1 MTIYFA
7 KDVKVSDNM
16 INYESYDKI
25 TLSDNNPYYEVL
37 RPDTKKKP
45 YMDLDGQL
53 DINMSKD
60 DFDDIHNKIC
70 NILKNDENLAVRT
83 SSQFKS
89 KKGTNKLS
97 YHIIYKNEVVENT
110 LKCKEYIQSVK
121 MPIISN
127 LLNEVIECKWK
138 DNAKITEKDNVLYCD
153 NSVYSN
159 GRQLLRTVNAYK
171 KGEEDRI
178 MKVISGNEKDHII
191 QDINGDEKPIDFIT
205 SSPKKKVMK
214 KSKKEEVVLLNSVEQ
229 IRFTRFI
236 HYLGNPRIDYNEI
249 YLKVG
254 SALAHNGA
262 KYETFE
268 NWSMSIGIPN
278 RTESDRDTW
287 RSWERQS
294 KKIPFAIAEN
304 VLKREKPSAYK
315 KYMKEIYDIELIL
328 NNEDFKKGV
337 GAVSVKILP
346 VIKNDI
352 IYHEAS
358 KPHKWF
364 VWDKKTGLWDNHINI
379 NHIITKQI
387 EKAIQFQEKDIQ
399 KQLDNENDED
409 KKKNLQQ
416 QLNNIIKR
424 YSWKDNHLN
433 SIIKHLKPLLEDKSF
448 HHKLNINLG
457 YIAFKNGLY
466 DIENDTL
473 RDYKYDDFVS
483 ITLPYDYTK
492 ERNEDYEEFIR
503 DTLMKICNNN
513 KTHLDYYLSV
523 IGYSLLGYA
532 DRIQEFYILY
542 GAQGSNGK
550 SKIFEILCNILHHYC
565 KKSNNDLLEAD
576 NKQIHKSLAELKNA
590 RIVWINE
597 LPKKKKLN
605 AELAKNI
612 RDGTKLR
619 YRVMYGTEDSLDVSF
634 KLFCMTNH
642 EPKFDADGGMDRSFK
657 QMTFNSHFHSNYEE
671 DDYDNLRFKPSNTID
686 TDLQQRKMELLHILF
701 DYARAYLKNNT
712 LQPFPIEWEEDTK
725 EVVEDNDRFKQFFNE
740 RIVKDNGNRLSWKG
754 VCSAYFGTTDGGKKK
769 WVRKEMKRMGCKWV
783 KDMYFGSAKSLDKG
797 GWEGV
802 KIEDTTL
809 PCFIWDMGYGDVE
822 KGEVI

>member
-7 KDVKVSDNM
+7 NDVKLSDNAN
-16 INYESYDKI
+16 NYITYDKI
-25 TLSDNNPYYEVL
+25 CLNKNNPYYEVL
-37 RPDTKKKP
+37 RPNTKKKP

-53 DINMSKD
+53 DINISKD
-60 DFDDIHNKIC
+60 KFDTIHNKIC
-70 NILKNDENLAVRT
+70 ELLKNDDNLAVRT
-83 SSQFKS
+83 SSQYNPQ
-89 KKGTNKLS
+89 KKNKLS
-97 YHIIYKNEVVENT
+97 YHIIFKNEVIENT

-138 DNAKITEKDNVLYCD
+138 DNTKIKEKDNVLYCD
-153 NSVYSN
+153 NSVYAD
-159 GRQLLRTVNAYK
+159 GRQLMRTANAYK
-171 KGEEDRI
+171 KGEEERI
-178 MKVISGNEKDHII
+178 MEIVSGDIQDHII
-191 QDINGDEKPIDFIT
+191 QNIKGDEKSIDFIT
-205 SSPKKKVMK
+205 SPPIKKVVK
-214 KSKKEEVVLLNSVEQ
+214 KSKKKEVVLQQSVEQ
-229 IRFTRFI
+229 NRFTRFI
-236 HYLGNPRIDYNEI
+236 HYLGNPRVDYNDI

-262 KYETFE
+262 KYKTFE
-268 NWSMSIGIPN
+268 EWSNSIDIPH
-278 RTESDRDTW
+278 RTESDYDAW

-304 VLKREKPSAYK
+304 ILKREKPEAYK

-328 NNEDFKKGV
+328 NNEDFKEGIE
-337 GAVSVKILP
+337 AVAHKIHP

-358 KPHKWF
+358 KPHKWY
-364 VWDKKTGLWDNHINI
+364 VWDKDTGLWDNHINVCFKI
-379 NHIITKQI
+379 SKILT
-387 EKAIQFQEKDIQ
+387 KAIQFQEKDIQ

-409 KKKNLQQ
+409 KKKKLQQ

-513 KTHLDYYLSV
+513 KAHLDYYLSV

-542 GAQGSNGK
+542 GAQGANGK

-565 KKSNNDLLEAD
+565 KKSNTDLLEAD

-619 YRVMYGTEDSLDVSF
+619 YRVMYGTEDSLDITF

-671 DDYDNLRFKPSNTID
+671 DDYDNLRFIPSNTID
-686 TDLQQRKMELLHILF
+686 KDIQQRKMELLHILF
-701 DYARAYLKNNT
+701 DYARYYMKNKN

-740 RIVKDNGNRLSWKG
+740 RIVKDNGNRLSWKD

-769 WVRKEMKRMGCKWV
+769 WVRKEMKRMGCKWD
-783 KDMYFGSAKSLDKG
+783 KAMYFGSAKSLDKG
-797 GWEGV
+797 GWENYN
-802 KIEDTTL
+802 IDDTSL
-809 PCFIWDMGYGDVE
+809 PCFLWDMGCGDIENGDV
-822 KGEVI
+822 V